1 MVDRKDLK
9 VPKPNPVDL
18 TRLPLKFPKITIDH
32 TKCTVPFWC
41 KKCLQACPQ
50 MVFQV
55 YVKEIL
61 KFKET
66 DPRVP
71 GKYELIAVRRDK
83 CIRCDKCKDVCP
95 ENAITI
101 TD

>member
-1 MVDRKDLK
+1 MVDKKALK

-50 MVFQV
+50 VVFQV
-55 YVKEIL
+55 FVKEIL

-66 DPRVP
+66 DPREP

-83 CIRCDKCKDVCP
+83 CIMCDKCKDVCP

-101 TD
+101 TA